1 MIVIIIIIIIV
12 IFPVFNGCQVGIVIV
27 IVIVL
32 VLNTMVVFITRGIQS
47 FQTCGGRH

>member
-1 MIVIIIIIIIV
+1 MIFIIV
-12 IFPVFNGCQVGIVIV
+12 IVFVPVFNGCQVGIVIV

-32 VLNTMVVFITRGIQS
+32 VLNTVVVIITRGIQS